1 MIQDGEKQVL
11 DRCNGL
17 ALRNL
22 VKEFVEYYH
31 LDEHKS
37 GSTITFEMSMIKNKL
52 YRVIADDDLVN
63 KMYDFIV
70 KSLSEQFDLT
80 VDEIDE
86 LVQTNNLHLIL
97 S

>member
-17 ALRNL
+17 ALRNI
-22 VKEFVEYYH
+22 VKDFVEFNR
-31 LDEHKS
+31 LDERRS
-37 GSTITFEMSMIKNKL
+37 GSKITFEMSMIKNKL
-52 YRVIADDDLVN
+52 YSVVAGDDLVN
-63 KMYDFIV
+63 KMCDFITN
-70 KSLSEQFDLT
+70 SLNEQFDLT

-86 LVQTNNLHLIL
+86 LVRTNNLCLIL